1 MEQKEKQSAYQH
13 IMKYTGLFGGI
24 QMINMMVG
32 IVRNKLVAMILGPSG
47 MGLLSLFNSTIKLV
61 SDSTNLGIPTS
72 GVKSIAQ
79 HFDSNSL
86 DDVRRSVDV
95 IRMWSFLTG
104 IFGFL
109 VCVLFGSFFSSLTF
123 TWGNHSLHFVLLSPI
138 VAMTAITGGELAIL
152 KGVQKLQNIMVLSTT
167 YALATTIISVPIYY
181 VFGESGIVPSLC
193 IAAFVYMMLTLR
205 YSHRIFPY
213 HISISRQLMREGSGM
228 VKLGVAFVV
237 AGILG
242 SGADFLIKTILNN
255 YGNLNE
261 VGLYNAGYV
270 MTFMYAGIVFSAM
283 ESDYFPRLSSI
294 GNNKEAIANCVNQ
307 QVEVTLLLVTPMLIG
322 FIVVMPILIPM
333 LYSKGFLPVVGMV
346 QVAVLA
352 MVIRAL
358 ALPVEYI
365 PLANGNSKL
374 YLMVEAVYDVLIV
387 VLSFAGYQLLGLY
400 GTGVALTLSMII
412 DYIVAC
418 YIMNKYYGY
427 TISMD
432 VLKYASIQLPLA
444 LVAYLSTLVSS
455 IYLSFAIGILVTIAS
470 ATFSIFVIHKKTSLW
485 KKIMSKLKRK

>member
-1 MEQKEKQSAYQH
+1 
-13 IMKYTGLFGGI
+13 
-24 QMINMMVG
+24 
-32 IVRNKLVAMILGPSG
+32 
-47 MGLLSLFNSTIKLV
+47 
-61 SDSTNLGIPTS
+61 
-72 GVKSIAQ
+72 
-79 HFDSNSL
+79 
-86 DDVRRSVDV
+86 
-95 IRMWSFLTG
+95 
-104 IFGFL
+104 
-109 VCVLFGSFFSSLTF
+109 
-123 TWGNHSLHFVLLSPI
+123 
-138 VAMTAITGGELAIL
+138 
-152 KGVQKLQNIMVLSTT
+152 
-167 YALATTIISVPIYY
+167 
-181 VFGESGIVPSLC
+181 
-193 IAAFVYMMLTLR
+193 
-205 YSHRIFPY
+205 
-213 HISISRQLMREGSGM
+213 MREGSGM